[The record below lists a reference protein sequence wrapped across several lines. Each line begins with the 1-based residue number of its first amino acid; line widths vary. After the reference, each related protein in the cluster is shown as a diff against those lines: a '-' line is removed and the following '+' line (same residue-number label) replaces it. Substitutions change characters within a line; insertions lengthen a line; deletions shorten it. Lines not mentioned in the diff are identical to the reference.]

1 MPIEAYVIVS
11 ANGMLADSSGVMPD
25 SLKFPGDKAFF
36 ESALDEADLI
46 VHGRHS
52 HEDQSHSNERTRV
65 VLSRAVPSLAP
76 DTDYPHA
83 TLWNPAGASFE
94 QACAAAGV
102 APSAKIAVIGGPH
115 VYALFLGRYDVFWL
129 SQAHGVR
136 IENGLG
142 VFPDIPMRTPQ
153 DILTT
158 SGLHAAET
166 RVIDATPRVD
176 LTAWRRN

>member
-25 SLKFPGDKAFF
+25 SLKFPGDQAFF
-36 ESALDEADLI
+36 EGALDEADLI

-52 HEDQSHSNERTRV
+52 HEDQTRSNERTRV
-65 VLSRAVPSLAP
+65 VLSRAVPALAP
-76 DTDYPHA
+76 DPDHPRA

-94 QACAAAGV
+94 EACAAAGV

-115 VYALFLGRYDVFWL
+115 VYALFLGQYDVFWL
-129 SQAHGVR
+129 SQAHSVQ

-142 VFPDIPMRTPQ
+142 VFPDVPARTPQ
-153 DILTT
+153 DILSA
-158 SGLHAAET
+158 SGLHAADT
-166 RVIDATPRVD
+166 RVFDAKRRVD
-176 LTAWRRN
+176 LTAWRR